1 MNAHFMEVNGIHMDC
16 TNEEVYETGMRV
28 ADGSMGYEELLEWIR
43 NHAVYI

>member
-1 MNAHFMEVNGIHMDC
+1 MNAHFMEVNGIRMDC

-28 ADGSMGYEELLEWIR
+28 EDGSMGYEELLEWIR